1 MKGGRIMNKTKYVLY
16 ICLALILAV
25 NCALIG
31 CSSST
36 ASPTK
41 ENPLVLRWVAAG
53 PAAGPFWELMQK
65 HSKLIE
71 DRTDGRVVV
80 ELYPAGALC
89 EPLGIPDALKSG
101 VADIGFIHPSFIPGQ
116 LPKTELLMIPFVF
129 PIGESRV
136 KMNEELMPKYLV
148 PEWANVGLK
157 MMLPY
162 TKGSARQAFSKIPI
176 RSMNDF
182 KGVKI
187 AATSGLAAKA
197 LQLVGFS
204 PVNMPGQETYL
215 ALEKGVIDAATQ
227 WFWSADQSKYQEVC
241 SYVTMID
248 LSADEYYGWAMNPDS
263 YKRLPSDI
271 RKIVE
276 DEILSAGT
284 EYETNTAQWD
294 TESKQRFLDAGIEI
308 LTLTEAEH
316 QQMIQSAQP
325 LIEEWITTQ
334 EKAGMKDAREFADY
348 CLKLSNKYSGK

>member
-1 MKGGRIMNKTKYVLY
+1 
-16 ICLALILAV
+16 
-25 NCALIG
+25 
-31 CSSST
+31 
-36 ASPTK
+36 
-41 ENPLVLRWVAAG
+41 
-53 PAAGPFWELMQK
+53 
-65 HSKLIE
+65 
-71 DRTDGRVVV
+71 
-80 ELYPAGALC
+80 
-89 EPLGIPDALKSG
+89 
-101 VADIGFIHPSFIPGQ
+101 
-116 LPKTELLMIPFVF
+116 
-129 PIGESRV
+129 
-136 KMNEELMPKYLV
+136 MPKYIV

-176 RSMNDF
+176 RSMKDF

-276 DEILSAGT
+276 EEILSAGT

-294 TESKQRFLDAGIEI
+294 NESRQRFLDAGIEI

-334 EKAGMKDAREFADY
+334 EKAGMKDARDFAEY
-348 CLKLSNKYSGK
+348 CLKLSDKYSGK